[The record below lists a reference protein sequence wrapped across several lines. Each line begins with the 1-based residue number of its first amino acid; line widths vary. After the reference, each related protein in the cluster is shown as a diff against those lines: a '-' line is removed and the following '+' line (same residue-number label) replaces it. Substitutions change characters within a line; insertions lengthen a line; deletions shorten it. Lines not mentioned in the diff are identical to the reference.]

1 MGRRLLLAALL
12 GSALLADAAA
22 APSLAFWSLVGAVP
36 LAAACGLASFGAVLD
51 ARDDAVA
58 SLQALLW
65 APALLLLLVAAA
77 SRGPEVA
84 LGEVPRIGQ
93 TALVGCLS
101 VLVLKLAVLAGA
113 RLHVR
118 LARRAPAAVPARS

>member
-65 APALLLLLVAAA
+65 APALVLLLVAAA
-77 SRGPEVA
+77 SRGPGVA

-93 TALVGCLS
+93 TALVGCLT
-101 VLVLKLAVLAGA
+101 VLALKLAVFAVA
-113 RLHVR
+113 RLQLR
-118 LARRAPAAVPARS
+118 LGRRPATAAALRS